1 MYCYIPFASLFFYKC
16 NSLMLLHGIS
26 RNFVGNKDTH
36 VVVWITRRVRFHKFS
51 GFSAL
56 LHWDFLSFI
65 VCSHYSYEQFVSG
78 PLKPLHIISKTL
90 NGIWCILYVNVH
102 ITRIFQSIQFFCE
115 ICTSEYGILLSF
127 QDKNSD
133 VYICLKFRCDNFW
146 GIWLNCLAYSM
157 HTFLRELAIKL
168 IKTISTTFVILYLRR
183 LGMNSIPL
191 LSAEHSYQLILCL
204 GKSSTLFCDWLRSVL
219 LALILIKG
227 DWNLR

>member
-1 MYCYIPFASLFFYKC
+1 
-16 NSLMLLHGIS
+16 MLLHGIC
-26 RNFVGNKDTH
+26 RNFVRNKDTH

-146 GIWLNCLAYSM
+146 GI
-157 HTFLRELAIKL
+157 
-168 IKTISTTFVILYLRR
+168 KTISTTFVILYLRR

-227 DWNLR
+227 DWDLR